1 MVSPQILL
9 GLAVATPLVLIGL
22 YLVHLDR
29 QLDELEHAAPADPAS
44 EPQPIEPADEK

>member
-9 GLAVATPLVLIGL
+9 GLAVATPLVLLGL

-29 QLDELEHAAPADPAS
+29 QLDELEHAAHAQPRS
-44 EPQPIEPADEK
+44 EAHPVEPADEK